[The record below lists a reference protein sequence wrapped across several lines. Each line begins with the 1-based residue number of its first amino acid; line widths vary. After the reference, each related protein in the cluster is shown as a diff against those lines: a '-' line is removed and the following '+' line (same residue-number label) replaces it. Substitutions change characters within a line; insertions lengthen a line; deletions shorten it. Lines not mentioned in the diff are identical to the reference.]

1 MIIFVSFSHQRTPL
15 HKAAGNGKV
24 DVVRY
29 FVGKGADVNVK
40 DKDGVSE

>member
-1 MIIFVSFSHQRTPL
+1 MIIFVSFCHQRTPL
-15 HKAAGNGKV
+15 HKAAGSGKV

-29 FVGKGADVNVK
+29 FMGKGADVNVK